1 MVLSF
6 FSKKTPSPAAST
18 SRTRESVRTPPAKPS
33 PPRPPESPRVP
44 VHTEPSPRTELST
57 LDFSRAGVAGLDVVE
72 VQEVGSGIGAVYE
85 EAAVLYANGDTAEA
99 EKILVAAIDDSASVS
114 GDGLW
119 MMLLDLY
126 RLTGQRQRFESR
138 VLDYAVRFERSP
150 PSWED
155 LSSQPVRKQTAAV
168 PLVNFAGALAVDTEK
183 QIAQMVAVACKASAV
198 RIDLGR
204 LNGGDEIG
212 CAMLR
217 HALSSLAAERVKVSL
232 LNCKAA
238 ADALSPCIEP
248 GKAERR
254 ETWLLILEILQGT
267 GDQERFEQMALDYAI
282 TFEESPPS
290 WVSRAPQ
297 PEEMAAASVDDL
309 VKMDD
314 SFVFE
319 GELVGNTQ
327 ETLRKLAAFAAER
340 DHLLIECTL
349 LRRVDFVNAGSLFN
363 VLSGL
368 LAQQKRI
375 EIQNVNAMVAALLR
389 VMSIDQIAMVTL
401 RP

>member
-6 FSKKTPSPAAST
+6 FSKKTPPSPASSPRA
-18 SRTRESVRTPPAKPS
+18 REIARPAAVKPS
-33 PPRPPESPRVP
+33 PRVSPAPPRQ
-44 VHTEPSPRTELST
+44 TEPSPRTELST
-57 LDFSRAGVAGLDVVE
+57 LDFSRAGVDGLDVVE
-72 VQEVGSGIGAVYE
+72 VQEVGAGIGAVFE
-85 EAAVLYANGDTAEA
+85 EAAVLYANGDIAEA
-99 EKILVAAIDDSASVS
+99 EKILSAAIDDDTSVS
-114 GDGLW
+114 GEGLW

-126 RLTGQRQRFESR
+126 RLTGQQQRFESR

-155 LSSQPVRKQTAAV
+155 LSSQPARKQVATV
-168 PLVNFAGALAVDTEK
+168 PLINLAGMLSIESKK
-183 QIAQMVAVACKASAV
+183 QLVQMLEVACKTGSV
-198 RIDLGR
+198 RVDLGR
-204 LNGGDEIG
+204 IQGGDEAG
-212 CAMLR
+212 CTLLR
-217 HALSSLAAERVKVSL
+217 QALLRLEKERVKVSL
-232 LNCKAA
+232 LNCKSA
-238 ADALSPCIEP
+238 ADVLSPCVEA

-254 ETWLLILEILQGT
+254 ETWLLILHILQGT
-267 GDQERFEQMALDYAI
+267 GDQDRFEQMALDYAI

-290 WVSRAPQ
+290 WQDHSPPV
-297 PEEMAAASVDDL
+297 EEANAGSVDDL

-314 SFVFE
+314 SFVLE

-327 ETLRKLAAFAAER
+327 ETLRKMSSFAAER
-340 DHLLIECTL
+340 DNLIIECAL

-368 LAQQKRI
+368 LSQHKRV

-389 VMSIDQIAMVTL
+389 VMGVDQVATVTL